1 MNKLTE
7 ILKITTRGT
16 KVATTVEK
24 AMDIKEVI
32 LKREYSIKDIM
43 NALNTRTLM
52 VYEEIYVT
60 GFLSRS
66 GCLGIP
72 ETYYDEKRQFDS
84 VNIRYGKNGK
94 KTKEMTMNVKQN
106 LLPSFYP
113 EQSENQCI
121 AFLYLNKDDR
131 FKVQKNSEAKM
142 YITDSQ
148 RYIPVIMS
156 KKDYYQYVDNYIE
169 MKCCCVPLEEDI
181 IDESDNLLNEITLYS
196 LFYDMYQPYVTCFAL
211 DMIECHII
219 PNSEDINEND
229 YVEQFCV

>member
-131 FKVQKNSEAKM
+131 FKVQKKF
-142 YITDSQ
+142 
-148 RYIPVIMS
+148 RS
-156 KKDYYQYVDNYIE
+156 KNVYY
-169 MKCCCVPLEEDI
+169 
-181 IDESDNLLNEITLYS
+181 
-196 LFYDMYQPYVTCFAL
+196 
-211 DMIECHII
+211 
-219 PNSEDINEND
+219 
-229 YVEQFCV
+229 